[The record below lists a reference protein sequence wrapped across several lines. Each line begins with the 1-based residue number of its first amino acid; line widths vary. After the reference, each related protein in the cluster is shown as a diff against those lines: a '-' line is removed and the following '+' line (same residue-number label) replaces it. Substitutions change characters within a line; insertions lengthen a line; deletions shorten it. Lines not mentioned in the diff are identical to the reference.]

1 MPRILHVLAQRPGRT
16 GSGVTLDALV
26 RETERIGAWEQHV
39 VCGVPVGDAPE
50 VGGLGVDRIH
60 ALRFGEGGDLPFPVP
75 GMSDVMPYE
84 STVWSS
90 MPSAQVDAYVEAW
103 RQHLLAVTARV
114 LPDLIHVHHIW
125 LLASLLKDVAPGV
138 PVVGHCHATGLR
150 QMELTPHL
158 AERVREGN
166 RRHERF
172 AVLHREHQER
182 LSAALSVPV
191 ERISVVGAGFREE
204 AFPGPA
210 PCQRVSGRVVYV
222 GKLSGSKGVDA
233 LLDAVETVASEGR
246 EVELHMAG
254 GGSGAEAD
262 ALRARYRSMG
272 STVHHHGF
280 VDEAELS
287 ALMCSAEVFILPS
300 YYEGLPLVLVEAA
313 AAGARLISTALPGV
327 VEVLAPVLGDRLE
340 LVPIPEMASVDV
352 PTPRG
357 AVAHAAALAAALRKC
372 LGTARPAPVDVSPFR
387 WSAVSERVHRLWDEA
402 LGHS

>member
-16 GSGVTLDALV
+16 GSGVTLDAIV
-26 RETERIGAWEQHV
+26 RETKRLGAWEQHV
-39 VCGVPVGDAPE
+39 VCGVPAGDAPE
-50 VGGLGVDRIH
+50 VGGLESDRIH
-60 ALRFGEGGDLPFPVP
+60 ALRFGDGGELPFPVP

-90 MPSAQVDAYVEAW
+90 MGAEQVSAYVEAW
-103 RQHLLAVTARV
+103 HRHLHLVTERV
-114 LPDLIHVHHIW
+114 RPDVIHVHHIW

-158 AERVREGN
+158 AARVRAGN

-182 LSAALSVPV
+182 LSAALDVPL
-191 ERISVVGAGFREE
+191 ECISVVGAGFREE
-204 AFPGPA
+204 AFPGPV
-210 PCQRVSGRVVYV
+210 PHERVPGRIVYV

-246 EVELHMAG
+246 GVELHMAG

-262 ALRARYRSMG
+262 ALRDRCAAMG
-272 STVHHHGF
+272 SRVQHHGF

-287 ALMCSAEVFILPS
+287 ALMCSAEVFVLPS

-327 VEVLAPVLGDRLE
+327 VEVLAPVLGGRLE
-340 LVPIPEMASVDV
+340 LVPMPEMASVDV
-352 PTPRG
+352 PTPDG
-357 AVAHAAALAAALRKC
+357 AKAHGAALAAALRKC
-372 LGTARPAPVDVSPFR
+372 LGSPPPAPVDVSPFR
-387 WSAVSERVHRLWDEA
+387 WSAVAERVHRLWDEA
-402 LGHS
+402 LALK